1 MVENKVNWNTV
12 LVVLVIGVVGVLL
25 LGNSGILTGKLLS
38 GSYNVVA
45 NSCNAD
51 ALCEATAVTSTG
63 SVNAKEF
70 LATGGPI
77 RMTNP
82 SWYIHSDGW
91 LGTKGFLL
99 VGSTDNTGMVAGKIR
114 ASDKIEA
121 KEFLATNGPI
131 IMGSSGWYIWS
142 NGYIG
147 ADGLKGIG
155 KAYACITSDGVIT
168 RSPTPCI

>member
-1 MVENKVNWNTV
+1 M
-12 LVVLVIGVVGVLL
+12 
-25 LGNSGILTGKLLS
+25 
-38 GSYNVVA
+38 A

-51 ALCEATAVTSTG
+51 ANCETNSITSTG

-114 ASDKIEA
+114 ASDQVEA

-131 IMGSSGWYIWS
+131 RMTSSSWYIWS
-142 NGYIG
+142 DGYIG
-147 ADGLKGIG
+147 ANNLKGTG
-155 KAYACITSDGVIT
+155 NAYACLSSEGVIT
-168 RSPTPCI
+168 RSSAPCI